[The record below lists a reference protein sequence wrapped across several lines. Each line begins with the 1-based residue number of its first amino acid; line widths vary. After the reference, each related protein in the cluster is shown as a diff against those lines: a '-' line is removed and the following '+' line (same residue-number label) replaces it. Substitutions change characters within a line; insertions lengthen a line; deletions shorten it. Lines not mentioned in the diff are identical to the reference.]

1 MKNIILIGMP
11 GSGKSTLG
19 VLLAKAVGYSFI
31 DTDLIISRKANMPLQ
46 QILDTDG
53 LDSFLKLEEQV
64 GEELECTHTVVATGG
79 SMVFGEKAM
88 KNLRKNGIV
97 IYIKVPIEEI
107 KRRVTNIRTR
117 GIAFHKGDTLDD
129 VYKERTPLYE
139 KYADITVDFPDGG
152 DLENTIDKM
161 VAAYKT
167 YVKEN

>member
-139 KYADITVDFPDGG
+139 KYANITVDFPDGG